1 MEADMKYQGF
11 IKKSRTLDAASLL
24 VMFNTVYPVI
34 QDQLPNLHASPVVI
48 GVVNVV
54 GAIIIAILRFDT
66 NGPVGEK

>member
-1 MEADMKYQGF
+1 MAYQGI

-24 VMFNTVYPVI
+24 GIFNIVYPVV

-48 GVVNVV
+48 GIVNVV

-66 NGPVGEK
+66 KGPVGEK